1 MPDFNMAVD
10 EPERHS
16 STCPDIRSKRDLT
29 TLSEVEE
36 YETGKFLRSSFAYID
51 KDNTVWFGEVPGIRK
66 YDLTVEI
73 LKRELRRI
81 PDEKIYPLHDKRMSV
96 VASDQIEQQNYYIK
110 RPKVW
115 CAGNEYE
122 LKLVPR
128 MLFEEAE
135 ILEFLNHD
143 QHRHPNIIRYHGCTV
158 KRGRITGLALEK
170 YDVMLQYRYQNV
182 PRDLDVA
189 VCMDG
194 IRAGV
199 KHLHSL
205 GLAHNDL
212 NPTNIAL
219 DAEDNP
225 IILDFG
231 SCKKFGEE
239 LISAGTPGWI
249 DEDYTTSAQQ
259 HDIIAMGKIE
269 AWLREENQKRRSDHI
284 RE

>member
-1 MPDFNMAVD
+1 MAVD

-81 PDEKIYPLHDKRMSV
+81 PDEKIYPLHDKRMS
-96 VASDQIEQQNYYIK
+96 
-110 RPKVW
+110 
-115 CAGNEYE
+115 YE